1 MQGTVLIIEDEKE
14 IADLITLY
22 LNKEGIETLHALTG
36 EEGMNLLENSAFDMV
51 LLDIN
56 LPGIDGFE
64 VLQKIRSKGESI
76 PVMIVSARQEDMD
89 MIMGFGIGA
98 DDYVSKPFSPKV
110 LSARVRAHLRRI
122 QSTSTEETHHFRFGP
137 YILDRDNLWLKKG
150 EKRIDL
156 PPKELSLLLVLSE
169 HPERAYKQEE
179 LYKKVWDNNFGD
191 LTTVSVHIQRLRKKL
206 EPNPAK
212 PVYIKTA
219 YGSGYYITSNESKE
233 KS

>member
-1 MQGTVLIIEDEKE
+1 MQGTVLIIEDEQE
-14 IADLITLY
+14 IADLISLY
-22 LNKEGIETLHALTG
+22 LKKEGIETIHASTG
-36 EEGMNLLENSAFDMV
+36 EEGMDCLQNSQFDLV

-64 VLQKIRSKGESI
+64 VLQKIRQKGKSI
-76 PVMIVSARQEDMD
+76 PVMIVSARQEDVD

-122 QSTSTEETHHFRFGP
+122 QVGKNDEPQQFRFGP
-137 YILDRDNLWLKKG
+137 YTLDRDNLWLKKG
-150 EKRIDL
+150 GERIDL
-156 PPKELSLLLVLSE
+156 PPKELSLLLILSE
-169 HPERAYKQEE
+169 HPERAIRQED
-179 LYKKVWDNNFGD
+179 LYKLVWENTFGD

-212 PVYIKTA
+212 PIYIKTA
-219 YGSGYYITSNESKE
+219 YGSGYYITAGEEKE
-233 KS
+233 